1 MPNLSDSSLEN
12 ENMREDVVQLFASDS
27 EVDATGHNG
36 NETLNERPNTRS
48 AASTSVATNSQSGG
62 PGKCKS
68 NKKGQALS
76 KKVSG
81 KRKNEEKT
89 VKSKEQQEQFNPSQ
103 LFSVLNEL
111 LKRTENI
118 DHARNKPGCS
128 TSGENPERMEDFFP
142 ESDIDQNELNNESD
156 LFSVDNDPEVVFDGE
171 NCEIF
176 MPKIFEDDTK
186 FSEPISENMAKFIKM
201 GCTQKADL
209 SKFLENV
216 IIPENCKNLVPPLI
230 NSEIWNNL
238 YSNVQQRD
246 RTLQDAQR
254 ILGLSIVPMINLAEM
269 FKTNKLEMKK
279 AKKCVSDAIT
289 FACNAM
295 YELNVRRRFISRPFV
310 QKKFQQLCAA
320 TTPIEEKTLYPSD
333 ITKRMKEIT
342 DASKI
347 NRQLTGYPRNIS
359 KNYRGRMN
367 NFRGRNQFSP
377 YTRGGGRGRSGSMSR
392 GSGFSRGQS
401 RGYKYQQNF

>member
-1 MPNLSDSSLEN
+1 
-12 ENMREDVVQLFASDS
+12 MREDVVQLFASDS

-81 KRKNEEKT
+81 KRKNEEKN

-111 LKRTENI
+111 LKRIENI

-171 NCEIF
+171 NCEIS

-216 IIPENCKNLVPPLI
+216 KIPENCKNLVPPLI

-279 AKKCVSDAIT
+279 AKKKCVSDAIT